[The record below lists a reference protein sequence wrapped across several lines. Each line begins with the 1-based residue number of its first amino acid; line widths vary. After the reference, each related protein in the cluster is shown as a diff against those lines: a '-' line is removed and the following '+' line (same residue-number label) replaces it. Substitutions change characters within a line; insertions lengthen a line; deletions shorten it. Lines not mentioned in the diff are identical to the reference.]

1 MFNKEIIHVIQ
12 TKGYC
17 RLLRE
22 TWSSGGFISPVKF
35 CNMVN
40 VQIRKGCNM

>member
-1 MFNKEIIHVIQ
+1 MYSIRLEIKHLVFLTINLLLSPLHHMFNKEIIHVIQ

-22 TWSSGGFISPVKF
+22 T
-35 CNMVN
+35 
-40 VQIRKGCNM
+40 